1 MTTPPD
7 TPNRSQLEVA
17 ALILFVLPFINGI
30 YNRSLVDQSWL
41 FWMLDV
47 IQFIILPI
55 CVAVFLFTRSGL
67 RTADIGLRLP
77 QDKTG
82 WKVLIAHILLV
93 GILFYPIYKGFHDLF
108 LRLFPASKFPP
119 VFDYSWM
126 MPNSAMGK
134 WLVSIYYA
142 IGGGL
147 SEEFYYRGLLVSLF
161 TQYKM
166 SNPIIVLC
174 VSSIFALVHWEGGP
188 YHILATFFLSIF
200 VTAYYVRYRML
211 MPVIVGYFVT
221 DTIYFIKGS

>member
-1 MTTPPD
+1 MTTR
-7 TPNRSQLEVA
+7 PNTLNQSHLEVA

-30 YNRSLVDQSWL
+30 YNKSLVNQPRL
-41 FWMLDV
+41 FWVLDV
-47 IQFIILPI
+47 IQFIVLPI
-55 CVAVFLFTRSGL
+55 CVALFLFTRSGL
-67 RTADIGLRLP
+67 RATTIGLGLP

-82 WKVLIAHILLV
+82 WKVLIAHILFV
-93 GILFYPIYKGFHDLF
+93 GILFYPICKGFHDLF

-126 MPNSAMGK
+126 MPNSVRGQ

-147 SEEFYYRGLLVSLF
+147 SEEFYYRGLLVALF
-161 TQYKM
+161 TQYKI

-174 VSSIFALVHWEGGP
+174 VSSIFALVHWESGP
-188 YHILATFFLSIF
+188 YNILATFFLSIF

-211 MPVIVGYFVT
+211 IPLIVGHFVT
-221 DTIYFIKGS
+221 DTIYFIK

>member
-1 MTTPPD
+1 
-7 TPNRSQLEVA
+7 
-17 ALILFVLPFINGI
+17 
-30 YNRSLVDQSWL
+30 
-41 FWMLDV
+41 
-47 IQFIILPI
+47 
-55 CVAVFLFTRSGL
+55 
-67 RTADIGLRLP
+67 
-77 QDKTG
+77 
-82 WKVLIAHILLV
+82 
-93 GILFYPIYKGFHDLF
+93 
-108 LRLFPASKFPP
+108 
-119 VFDYSWM
+119 M

>member
-93 GILFYPIYKGFHDLF
+93 GILFYPIYKGFHDAFYDCFRHL
-108 LRLFPASKFPP
+108 SFPP
-119 VFDYSWM
+119 C
-126 MPNSAMGK
+126 
-134 WLVSIYYA
+134 LI
-142 IGGGL
+142 
-147 SEEFYYRGLLVSLF
+147 
-161 TQYKM
+161 
-166 SNPIIVLC
+166 
-174 VSSIFALVHWEGGP
+174 
-188 YHILATFFLSIF
+188 
-200 VTAYYVRYRML
+200 TA
-211 MPVIVGYFVT
+211 G
-221 DTIYFIKGS
+221 